1 MTVDGIR
8 KLLVTTEDIV
18 LEQGEPV
25 ATRVRRAAAA
35 AVIPNPWAGRGVVD
49 DLQPEVAEIA
59 PGIATELTNRLIQA
73 LGGVDGVESF
83 GKAAIVGLNG
93 EIEHG
98 AALLHTPYYGN
109 VIRQLVSG
117 ESIIVF
123 ADERSGAG
131 APLTVPVW
139 HKNAAATRS
148 HYQTVQVRV
157 SDAPRP
163 DEIVVIVAGASGP
176 RPNAR
181 IGDRKTDRDVPIVAT
196 SGGAA

>member
-1 MTVDGIR
+1 VTVDGIR

>member
-1 MTVDGIR
+1 MTAIR
-8 KLLVTTEDIV
+8 KVVVTTEDLV

-25 ATRVRRAAAA
+25 SAPVRRAAVA
-35 AVIPNPWAGRGVVD
+35 AVIPNPWAGQGIVA
-49 DLQPEVAEIA
+49 DLQPQVEQVA
-59 PGIATELTNRLIQA
+59 PGLAEELTGRLITA
-73 LGGVDGVESF
+73 LGGVESVEAF
-83 GKAAIVGLNG
+83 GKAAIVGLDG

-98 AALLHTPYYGN
+98 AALIHTPFFGN
-109 VIRQLVSG
+109 VIRELAAG

-123 ADERSGAG
+123 ADERSAAG
-131 APLTVPVW
+131 AALTVPVW

-148 HYQTVQVRV
+148 HYQTVQIRV

-163 DEIVVIVAGASGP
+163 DEIVLVVAGASGP

-181 IGDRKTDRDVPIVAT
+181 IGDRTTDRDVPFVAT

>member
-1 MTVDGIR
+1 VSAIR
-8 KLLVTTEDIV
+8 KVVVTTEDLV
-18 LEQGEPV
+18 LEQGRPV
-25 ATRVRRAAAA
+25 STPVRRAAVA
-35 AVIPNPWAGRGVVD
+35 AVIANPWAGQGIVE
-49 DLQPEVAEIA
+49 DLQPEVAA
-59 PGIATELTNRLIQA
+59 VATTVAEELTGRLITA
-73 LGGVDGVESF
+73 LGGVESVEAF
-83 GKAAIVGLNG
+83 GKAAIVGLDG

-98 AALLHTPYYGN
+98 AALLHTPYFGN
-109 VIRQLVSG
+109 IIRHLVAG

-123 ADERSGAG
+123 SDERAAAG

-148 HYQTVQVRV
+148 HYQTVQIRV

-181 IGDRKTDRDVPIVAT
+181 IGDRTTDRDVPLVAT
-196 SGGAA
+196 TGGAA

>member
-1 MTVDGIR
+1 MTAIR
-8 KLLVTTEDIV
+8 KVVVTTEDLV
-18 LEQGEPV
+18 LEQGQPV
-25 ATRVRRAAAA
+25 SAPVRRAAVA
-35 AVIPNPWAGRGVVD
+35 AVIPNPWAGQGVVA
-49 DLQPEVAEIA
+49 DLQPVVAEIA
-59 PGIATELTNRLIQA
+59 PPLATEMTERLIAA
-73 LGGVDGVESF
+73 LGGVDAVESF
-83 GKAAIVGLNG
+83 GKAAIVGLDG

-98 AALLHTPYYGN
+98 AALLHTPYFGN
-109 VIRQLVSG
+109 IIRHLVGG

-123 ADERSGAG
+123 SDERAAAG

-148 HYQTVQVRV
+148 HYQTVQIRV

-181 IGDRKTDRDVPIVAT
+181 IGDRTTDRDVPLVAT
-196 SGGAA
+196 TGGAA